1 MKGLF
6 LVAIAFF
13 LWAAPAQAISK
24 QSGFQTMADGT
35 QLAYDLYEPDGV
47 APAGGW
53 PGVMLMHGLGGS
65 KDDMAAMG
73 QVLASQGY
81 AALAYSARGEGTSTG
96 DLTLAGPDEI
106 SDERAMEQWFA
117 GLPEVSDTQIG
128 AWGVS
133 YGGGQIWNGLAA
145 GIPFK
150 AVCVVA
156 TWTDLYSALWPQNV
170 ARSGIVAGFAA
181 TVAARSPLIQQ
192 YETDAVQSLDM
203 PAIQALVAPRSAYKA
218 LPTITA
224 PVYMF
229 QGRVDY
235 AFDVTQAENGY
246 LRVKGPKKLYIGRF
260 GHPPSTFTTPDMAYV
275 QSQSLAWFAH
285 YLDGAPNGIDTSKPV
300 TIAAATGSR
309 KVSYDGLPKTKTIP
323 VGFRGTGLVRT
334 GASFLQPVETFGVS
348 LLRVN
353 VAKLSSYP
361 RLVATVKAGN
371 HVITHGAIVPKLGS
385 NTIRLA
391 NYVQYIPK
399 GTKLSVTFG
408 SSSAR
413 GDFAYL
419 GFGGTGS
426 ITLGSA
432 DLELQVLTKPVT
444 Q

>member
-1 MKGLF
+1 MRR
-6 LVAIAFF
+6 LVPIVVVFF
-13 LWAAPAQAISK
+13 LWVAPAQAITK
-24 QSGFQTMADGT
+24 QSGFQTMSDGT
-35 QLAYDLYEPDGV
+35 SIAYDLYEPGGA
-47 APAGGW
+47 APPAGW
-53 PGVMLMHGLGGS
+53 PGVMLLHGLGGS
-65 KDDMAAMG
+65 KDDMAALG
-73 QVLASQGY
+73 QALAAHGY
-81 AALAYSARGEGTSTG
+81 AALAYSALGEGTSTG
-96 DLTLAGPDEI
+96 NFTLAGPDET
-106 SDERAMEQWFA
+106 SDERALEQWFA
-117 GLPEVSDTQIG
+117 GRPEVSNTQIG

-133 YGGGQIWNGLAA
+133 YGGGEIWNGLAA
-145 GIPFK
+145 GFPFM

-156 TWTDLYSALWPQNV
+156 TWTDLYSALWPQHV
-170 ARSGIVAGFAA
+170 ARSGIVAGFATA
-181 TVAARSPLIQQ
+181 VAARSPLVQQ
-192 YETDAVQSLDM
+192 YELDAVQSLDM
-203 PAIQALVAPRSAYKA
+203 PAVQALTAPRSTYAK

-246 LRVKGPKKLYIGRF
+246 TRIKGPKHLYIGQF

-275 QSQSLAWFAH
+275 QSQSLAWFDH
-285 YLDGAPNGIDTSKPV
+285 YLAGAPNGIDNSKPV

-309 KVSYDGLPKTKTIP
+309 KVSYAALPKTKVVP
-323 VGFRGTGLVRT
+323 VGFRGTTLNRT

-348 LLRVN
+348 LLKVQVKKVSN
-353 VAKLSSYP
+353 YP

-371 HVITHGAIVPKLGS
+371 KVITHGAIVPKVGLQ
-385 NTIRLA
+385 TIRLA

-408 SSSAR
+408 PESAR

-419 GFGGTGS
+419 GFGDTGS
-426 ITLGSA
+426 ISLGAA